1 MKNFFIL
8 LTLILYLIVL
18 VNYEGNILILSF
30 FYISSNF
37 YLLYSF
43 RKKSIFTEIFLAF
56 FLWMGFWFKFVLVI
70 TKIGDLTEGSG
81 LFDFYPTSYDK
92 PLLILSYA
100 FVLLIVMSF
109 LRERFLFS
117 YETFCNKKFSLK
129 EKSIDFYFKHKTYFL
144 VIFIFLISFCAII
157 NLKYSVYQ
165 KGIISN
171 TQLNPIFLS
180 IFKWL
185 TMFGFASISSFI
197 IFCFIKRKKNMYI
210 AFFLALY
217 ESYITSYGFLSRA
230 SLIFSQLSFIL
241 GLKKYAQLSDSS
253 FLNKK
258 ILLYLFLI
266 IFISLTSIH
275 FVNLKRD
282 QQYSKNYT
290 QFLDIDKIFM
300 TIKTIDLNDTH
311 SLRTVKNAVTQ
322 NETIYLIFNR
332 WVGLDSWLAV
342 LSHQNLSSDLF
353 FDSFKEKFNKK
364 EFSYYQNNFL
374 KKKNIEYIPEF
385 ENNYGIIVPG
395 FISFSFYSGSIFFF
409 LILITFFYI
418 LGVTIEYLSFRL
430 SFGNLIF
437 SSLMA
442 QVYIYRLVHFGYQ
455 PSQSYLLIGALLL
468 NIFLYYLFV
477 LLINKL
483 K

>member
-1 MKNFFIL
+1 MKSFFIF
-8 LTLILYLIVL
+8 LTLILYLIVF
-18 VNYEGNILILSF
+18 VNYEGNIFILSF

-37 YLLYSF
+37 YLVYSL

-70 TKIGDLTEGSG
+70 TKIGNLTEGSG

-92 PLLILSYA
+92 PLLIVSYA

-197 IFCFIKRKKNMYI
+197 IFCFIKRKKNIYI

-253 FLNKK
+253 FLKKK

-282 QQYSKNYT
+282 QQYSKNYS
-290 QFLDIDKIFM
+290 QFLDVDKIFM
-300 TIKTIDLNDTH
+300 TIKKI
-311 SLRTVKNAVTQ
+311 
-322 NETIYLIFNR
+322 
-332 WVGLDSWLAV
+332 
-342 LSHQNLSSDLF
+342 
-353 FDSFKEKFNKK
+353 
-364 EFSYYQNNFL
+364 
-374 KKKNIEYIPEF
+374 
-385 ENNYGIIVPG
+385 
-395 FISFSFYSGSIFFF
+395 
-409 LILITFFYI
+409 
-418 LGVTIEYLSFRL
+418 
-430 SFGNLIF
+430 
-437 SSLMA
+437 
-442 QVYIYRLVHFGYQ
+442 
-455 PSQSYLLIGALLL
+455 
-468 NIFLYYLFV
+468 
-477 LLINKL
+477 
-483 K
+483 